1 MDCKSSLT
9 TRKCHSCSVTKEKA
23 LSALAR
29 KEAEHPGWKV
39 HLTRITILDPET
51 QNQLPHWG
59 KKIAVLC
66 IFFFCRKWI
75 QSCKKILSSKGKKN
89 PTKNNQVNP
98 ISYLCDG
105 SLWLTAMYETHILQG
120 AAIERKKGVCGSLH
134 LASMLFP
141 ISTLQLRCT
150 LLSVVRKKSS
160 SVPGN
165 YSSLLSG
172 TAYQKNGQVWTT
184 SFSLFCI

>member
-1 MDCKSSLT
+1 M
-9 TRKCHSCSVTKEKA
+9 TKEKA
-23 LSALAR
+23 LAALAR

-39 HLTRITILDPET
+39 HLTCITILDPET

-75 QSCKKILSSKGKKN
+75 QSCKKILSSKGKKKK

-98 ISYLCDG
+98 ITYLRDG
-105 SLWLTAMYETHILQG
+105 SLWLTAMYKTHILQG
-120 AAIERKKGVCGSLH
+120 AAIERKKGVCVSLH

-150 LLSVVRKKSS
+150 LLSVVRKKNS